1 MFTTALATDEG
12 EGIADTTE
20 DVSTADEMSEGKPDA
35 YWGHIPENETFAFV
49 DSRYYDG
56 TDYVKVFNV
65 GFYMGNSGQYYTNG
79 DWTDLTR
86 TFQTMER

>member
-1 MFTTALATDEG
+1 MKKRMLASLLSLSLLFSMFTTALATDEG

-56 TDYVKVFNV
+56 TD
-65 GFYMGNSGQYYTNG
+65 
-79 DWTDLTR
+79 
-86 TFQTMER
+86 